1 MPKNNS
7 LLETVN
13 LLSELVVFE
22 TYDFS
27 EFLKKLIKLILKCIP
42 ANSCLIYFYD
52 AANQELILTASKK
65 PHGKLLGKI
74 KMRPGEGITGWV
86 AEHKKTVVLKKEAYK
101 DSRFKQFKELPEDK
115 YEAFLSVP
123 IIDKSGVVGVIN
135 IQNIKSYDFQKEQ
148 IEILEAMV
156 KIISSA
162 FQKIV
167 LERRVFT
174 LQSKLEDRKTIDKA
188 KGILMNKDNL
198 SEKEAYAILR
208 KESMKKRK
216 SMREIADAVL
226 LVWG

>member
-22 TYDFS
+22 TYDFG
-27 EFLKKLIKLILKCIP
+27 EFLKKLIKLILKCSP
-42 ANSCLIYFYD
+42 ADSCLIYFYD
-52 AANQELILTASKK
+52 ASHQELILTASKK
-65 PHGKLLGKI
+65 PHGKLIGKI
-74 KMRPGEGITGWV
+74 KMRSGEGITGWV
-86 AEHKKTVVLKKEAYK
+86 AEHKKTVFLTKEAYK

-135 IQNIKSYDFQKEQ
+135 IQNIEPYDFEKEQ
-148 IEILEAMV
+148 IVILEAMV

-167 LERRVFT
+167 LERQVT
-174 LQSKLEDRKTIDKA
+174 SLQTKLEDRIVIDKA
-188 KGILMNKDNL
+188 KGVLMNKDSV
-198 SEKEAYAILR
+198 SEKEAYAIIR
-208 KESMKKRK
+208 REAMKKRK
-216 SMREIADAVL
+216 TMREIAEAVL

>member
-42 ANSCLIYFYD
+42 ADSCLIYFYD
-52 AANQELILTASKK
+52 TSHQELILTASKK

-86 AEHKKTVVLKKEAYK
+86 AEHQKTVFLTKEAYK

-135 IQNIKSYDFQKEQ
+135 IQNIKPYSFKDEQ
-148 IEILEAMV
+148 IIILEAMV

-167 LERRVFT
+167 LERQVSS
-174 LQSKLEDRKTIDKA
+174 LQTKLEDRKIIDKA
-188 KGILMNKDNL
+188 KGILMNKDSL
-198 SEKEAYAILR
+198 TEKEAYAIIR
-208 KESMKKRK
+208 REAMKKRK

>member
-1 MPKNNS
+1 MAKNNS

-27 EFLKKLIKLILKCIP
+27 EFLKKLIKLILQCIP
-42 ANSCLIYFYD
+42 ADSCLIYFYD
-52 AANQELILTASKK
+52 MAHQELILTASKK
-65 PHGKLLGKI
+65 PHGKLIGKI
-74 KMRPGEGITGWV
+74 KMRSGEGITGWV

-123 IIDKSGVVGVIN
+123 IIDKSGIVGVIN
-135 IQNIKSYDFQKEQ
+135 IQNIDPYDFKNEQ
-148 IEILEAMV
+148 IVILEAMV

-167 LERRVFT
+167 LERQVST
-174 LQSKLEDRKTIDKA
+174 LQTKLEDRKIIDKA
-188 KGILMNKDNL
+188 KGVLMNKDSL
-198 SEKEAYAILR
+198 TEKEAYALIR
-208 KESMKKRK
+208 KEAMRKRK
-216 SMREIADAVL
+216 SMREIADAIL
-226 LVWG
+226 IVWG

>member
-27 EFLKKLIKLILKCIP
+27 EFLKKLMKLILKCIP
-42 ANSCLIYFYD
+42 ADSCLIYFYD
-52 AANQELILTASKK
+52 TAHQELILTASKK

-135 IQNIKSYDFQKEQ
+135 IQNISPYDFEKEQ
-148 IEILEAMV
+148 IVILEAMV
-156 KIISSA
+156 KIVSSA
-162 FQKIV
+162 FQKV
-167 LERRVFT
+167 ALERQVST
-174 LQSKLEDRKTIDKA
+174 LQTKLEDRKIIDKA
-188 KGILMNKDNL
+188 KGILMNKNTL
-198 SEKEAYAILR
+198 SEKEAYAVIR
-208 KESMKKRK
+208 REAMKKRK
-216 SMREIADAVL
+216 TMREIADAIL

>member
-13 LLSELVVFE
+13 MLSELVVFE
-22 TYDFS
+22 TYDFT
-27 EFLKKLIKLILKCIP
+27 EFLKKLIKLILQCIP
-42 ANSCLIYFYD
+42 ADSCLIYFYD
-52 AANQELILTASKK
+52 TAHQELILTASKK
-65 PHGKLLGKI
+65 PHGKLIGKI
-74 KMRPGEGITGWV
+74 KMRTGEGITGWV
-86 AEHKKTVVLKKEAYK
+86 AEHKKTVILKKEAYK

-123 IIDKSGVVGVIN
+123 IIDKSGIVGVIN
-135 IQNIKSYDFQKEQ
+135 IQNINPYDFKNEQ
-148 IEILEAMV
+148 IVILEAMV

-167 LERRVFT
+167 LERRVSK
-174 LQSKLEDRKTIDKA
+174 LQSKLEDRKIIDKA
-188 KGILMNKDNL
+188 KGVLMNKDKL
-198 SEKEAYAILR
+198 SEKEAYDIIR

-216 SMREIADAVL
+216 TMRDIADAIL